1 MELDEALDVVRE
13 QPRAVLATWR
23 SDGRPQMSP
32 VLISVGDDGRLVMST
47 RETAFKT
54 KNLARDPRASLCVLP
69 DTFFGRWVQLDCS
82 AELVHLPDA
91 MDLLITYYRN
101 LSGEHPDW
109 EEYRTAMRSE
119 QRLVVLFTIERA
131 GPDRAG

>member
-1 MELDEALDVVRE
+1 MELKEALDVVRA
-13 QPRAVLATWR
+13 QPRAVLSTWR
-23 SDGRPQMSP
+23 ADGRPQMSP
-32 VLISVGDDGRLVMST
+32 VLVSVGDDDRLVMST

-54 KNLARDPRASLCVLP
+54 KNLIRDPRASLCVLP
-69 DTFFGRWVQLDCS
+69 DTFFGRWIQVDCS

-91 MDLLITYYRN
+91 MDLLIEYYRS

-109 EEYRTAMRSE
+109 DEYRAAMRSE
-119 QRLVVLFTIERA
+119 QRLAVLFTIERA